1 MKEQY
6 LVESEII
13 SQLNFE
19 SLESQINSDLLSS
32 LKDLKEVS
40 FARIIFMTTE
50 EFKAIT
56 EGIDPT
62 KIWELIKKIKTN
74 VI

>member
-40 FARIIFMTTE
+40 FARIILTYRNFWE
-50 EFKAIT
+50 DGFRSSSLWNY
-56 EGIDPT
+56 
-62 KIWELIKKIKTN
+62 KIE
-74 VI
+74 